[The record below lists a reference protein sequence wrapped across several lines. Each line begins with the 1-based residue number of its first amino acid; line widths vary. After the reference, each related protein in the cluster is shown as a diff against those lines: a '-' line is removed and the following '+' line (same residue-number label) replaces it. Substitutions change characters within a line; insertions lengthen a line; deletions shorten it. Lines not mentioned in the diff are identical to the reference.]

1 MYFGQNIK
9 FLRKRR
15 GLTQEDVSNSL
26 NLKRSTLNNYE
37 NLVAQP
43 GMALLIA
50 ISDYY
55 KVAIDTLIRV
65 DLPKLPESQVRQ
77 IEKGYDVFI
86 RGTDLRVLATTIG
99 GDNEENIEL
108 VPEKAKAGYAA
119 GFADP
124 EYISILPTFRLPFLS
139 KQKKYRTFQV
149 SGDSMLPIP
158 DKAWVTGVYIQDWS
172 TIRDKDAYII
182 ITSNEGIVFKVVENR
197 LAGEG
202 KLILHSLNSE
212 YKSYEIEVK
221 DIREVWQ
228 FVHYISGELP
238 DNEMASAA
246 ELTRTVKA
254 LQAEVR
260 AIQMKL
266 NLD

>member
-1 MYFGQNIK
+1 MYFGSNIK

-15 GLTQEDVSNSL
+15 ELTQEDVAGTL

-37 NLVAQP
+37 NLASQP
-43 GMALLIA
+43 GMETLISF
-50 ISDYY
+50 SDYY
-55 KVAIDTLIRV
+55 KIAIDTLIRV
-65 DLPKLPESQVRQ
+65 DLTKIPESQVRQ
-77 IEKGYDVFI
+77 VERGYDVFI
-86 RGTDLRVLATTIG
+86 RGSSLRVLATTVG
-99 GDNEENIEL
+99 EDNEENIEL
-108 VPEKAKAGYAA
+108 VPEKAKAGYVS

-158 DKAWVTGVYIQDWS
+158 DRAWVTGMYIQDWS
-172 TIRDKDAYII
+172 AIRDKDAYII
-182 ITSNEGIVFKVVENR
+182 LTAEDGIVFKVAENR
-197 LAGEG
+197 LKEEG
-202 KLILHSLNSE
+202 KLVLHSLNPMYMPYDLPANE
-212 YKSYEIEVK
+212 
-221 DIREVWQ
+221 IREVWQ

-238 DNEMASAA
+238 DNEMAATA

-254 LQAEVR
+254 LQADMQ

-266 NLD
+266 NL

>member
-9 FLRKRR
+9 MLRKRR
-15 GLTQEDVSNSL
+15 GLTQEDVANSL
-26 NLKRSTLNNYE
+26 NMKRSTLNNYE

-43 GMALLIA
+43 GMEVLVT
-50 ISDYY
+50 ISNYY
-55 KVAIDTLIRV
+55 KIAIDTLIRV
-65 DLPKLPESQVRQ
+65 ELAKLPESQVRQ
-77 IEKGYDVFI
+77 VEKGYDVFI
-86 RGTDLRVLATTIG
+86 RGSELRVLATTVRP
-99 GDNEENIEL
+99 DNEENIEL
-108 VPEKAKAGYAA
+108 VPEKAKAGYVS

-182 ITSNEGIVFKVVENR
+182 LTSEEGIVFKVAENR
-197 LAGEG
+197 LKEEG
-202 KLILHSLNSE
+202 KLILHSLNPA
-212 YKSYEIEVK
+212 YAPYELNAK
-221 DIREVWQ
+221 DIREIWQ
-228 FVHYISGELP
+228 FVHFISGELP

-246 ELTRTVKA
+246 ELTRTVKS
-254 LQAEVR
+254 LQADVR

-266 NLD
+266 NL